1 MVANSEF
8 REEECLLSSALN
20 LEAKILAISVLPFT
34 PSTRGEGW
42 EGRDISRLT

>member
-8 REEECLLSSALN
+8 REEEECLLISALN
-20 LEAKILAISVLPFT
+20 LEAKILEISVL